1 MSKQQ
6 LADLEF
12 AGGARLTGL
21 AAPVSASEPV
31 RNDDTRV
38 VNAEQTSAKNAPNG
52 YAGLNAS
59 SRIAFSQLGLPA
71 SATRTITHSSSP
83 PSGGVAGDI
92 HFQIP

>member
-1 MSKQQ
+1 MKRLSN
-6 LADLEF
+6 LELE
-12 AGGARLTGL
+12 GGARVTGL
-21 AAPVSASEPV
+21 QTPVSPSEPV

-38 VNAEQTSAKNAPNG
+38 VNAEQTTAKNAPSG
-52 YAGLNAS
+52 YAGLDGS
-59 SRIAFSQLGLPA
+59 SKLAFAQLGLPA